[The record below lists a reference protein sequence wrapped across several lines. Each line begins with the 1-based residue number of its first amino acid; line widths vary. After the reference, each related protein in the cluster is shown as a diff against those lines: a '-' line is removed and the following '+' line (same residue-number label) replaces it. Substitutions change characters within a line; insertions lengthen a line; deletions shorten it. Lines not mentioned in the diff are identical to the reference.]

1 MLLGKSEPL
10 KKPEVL
16 FAPQGS
22 IKYHKKSL
30 RGKETFGLNDYLD
43 AKSSFEDCSTFPY
56 ASQCPPFEE
65 PQEVATTATIAAI
78 AAKAKNLFIGVVCLN
93 KFNSLLFENTNL

>member
-1 MLLGKSEPL
+1 MISRKVYST
-10 KKPEVL
+10 KKPEVQ
-16 FAPQGS
+16 FALQGS
-22 IKYHKKSL
+22 SRYHKKSL